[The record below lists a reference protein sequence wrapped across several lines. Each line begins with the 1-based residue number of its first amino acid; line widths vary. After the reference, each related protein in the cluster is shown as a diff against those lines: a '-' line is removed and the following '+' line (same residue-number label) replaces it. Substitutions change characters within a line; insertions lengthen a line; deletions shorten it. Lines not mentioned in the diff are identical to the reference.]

1 MLVGV
6 CPGVGQEDLAGFILD
21 IGKSI
26 QYVGKLIGGNFLW
39 LMIAAIDGP
48 VLFASSVI
56 DWWRVHE
63 HYRCVIHEYPSH
75 KWTL

>member
-56 DWWRVHE
+56 DWCPVCAVSVCE
-63 HYRCVIHEYPSH
+63 SKYPIRT
-75 KWTL
+75 WTL